1 MSAVIAPVGHGSR
14 LAAYGLLAFAV
25 LLWAGNWV
33 VGRAVHETFPPVAL
47 NFWRWVPAVLVLAP
61 FVLPGLFARPD
72 LLLRHWRYLAL
83 LGLTGITLFQTGVY
97 IGLRSTPAVNA
108 VLLNASFPLSMV
120 LVSWAMTGERAS
132 LRQVG
137 GMLVS
142 AMGVIVIMSGG
153 EIENLRRLEFHTGDL
168 WILAALPFWAVY
180 SVLLQRRPAELGG
193 LELVFLTGVAG
204 VVTLLP
210 LLGVEAT
217 LLPPPVWGGGTL
229 AAIAYIALG
238 SSVLAFVCW
247 NRGVAVVG
255 PNVAGL
261 FVHLMPAFGTLL
273 AVLFLGE
280 RFLLSHGLGI
290 AVILAGVMLV
300 TTARRRA
307 LIEVR
312 ERAGTPR

>member
-1 MSAVIAPVGHGSR
+1 MGSPPGGISAR
-14 LAAYGLLAFAV
+14 AYGLLAFAV
-25 LLWAGNWV
+25 LLWAGNWI
-33 VGRAVHETFPPVAL
+33 VGRAVHESFPPAAL
-47 NFWRWVPAVLVLAP
+47 NLWRWVAAVLILAP
-61 FVLPGLFARPD
+61 FALPGVYARRAAAM
-72 LLLRHWRYLAL
+72 RHWRYLAL

-97 IGLRSTPAVNA
+97 VGLRSTPAVNA

-142 AMGVIVIMSGG
+142 AMGVVVIMSGG
-153 EIENLRRLEFHTGDL
+153 EVEHLRRLEFHVGDL

-193 LELVFLTGVAG
+193 IELVFLTGIAAL
-204 VVTLLP
+204 VTLLP
-210 LLGVEAT
+210 LYAVEAT
-217 LLPPPVWGGGTL
+217 LLPPPVWSGTTL
-229 AAIAYIALG
+229 AAIAYIAIG
-238 SSVLAFVCW
+238 PSVLAFVCW
-247 NRGVAVVG
+247 NRGVALVG

-280 RFLLSHGLGI
+280 RFLLAQGIGI

-300 TTARRRA
+300 TARRR
-307 LIEVR
+307 
-312 ERAGTPR
+312 